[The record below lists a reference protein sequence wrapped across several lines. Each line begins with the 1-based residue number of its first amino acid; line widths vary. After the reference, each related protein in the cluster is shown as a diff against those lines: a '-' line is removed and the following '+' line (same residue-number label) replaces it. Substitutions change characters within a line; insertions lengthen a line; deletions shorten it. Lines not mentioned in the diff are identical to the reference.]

1 MFLLKLSVSHTS
13 CPFFYGYFSV
23 SVYMKVFLAAGFM
36 LDEYWENIN
45 LYCNWLKFSDEI
57 E

>member
-36 LDEYWENIN
+36 LDEY
-45 LYCNWLKFSDEI
+45 
-57 E
+57 